1 MKNLINILKFAVFG
15 FCCSSCAD
23 LDIPSDG
30 RVSLNEI
37 FNRYERTSAYYTNC
51 LGFIPQVGF
60 TYESTNTPL
69 ASFCDEVIIKMVLY
83 QNGIKVIRQQN
94 ITH

>member
-1 MKNLINILKFAVFG
+1 MYKRQ
-15 FCCSSCAD
+15 D

-60 TYESTNTPL
+60 TYESTNTPNIL
-69 ASFCDEVIIKMVLY
+69 KKWEKTMEETAILEAIESSSTLDEAAKKLKKKIVKA
-83 QNGIKVIRQQN
+83 
-94 ITH
+94 

>member
-60 TYESTNTPL
+60 TYESTNTP
-69 ASFCDEVIIKMVLY
+69 FKMVLY